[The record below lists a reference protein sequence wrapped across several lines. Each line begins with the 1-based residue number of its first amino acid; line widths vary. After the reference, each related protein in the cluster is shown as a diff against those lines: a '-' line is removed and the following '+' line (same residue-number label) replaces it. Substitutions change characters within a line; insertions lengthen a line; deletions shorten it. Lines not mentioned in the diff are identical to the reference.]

1 MQRSDRGG
9 AAEATDKANGGLV
22 CGCGSISACNV
33 MHASWCTNI

>member
-22 CGCGSISACNV
+22 CGCGSISACSVRPPRCKNL
-33 MHASWCTNI
+33 